1 VNARPASSHTWL
13 IGPARPPRRVAAP
26 PMLAPVRWP
35 PPAIRIALPTGGQAE
50 LPGLFWPALSVRAG
64 SSHGSTPPPVA
75 VVAISRR
82 DADPLLERWH
92 PLGACRR
99 PFGRQ
104 DFALVVDG
112 RPVAVMTS
120 ASTVSASICGDLGR
134 RDVVELARLA
144 RDPGEPHALRAAL
157 RLWREWLAPAWAQRY
172 WPVEAAVA
180 YALPGTAGRGDL
192 YRFDGWTRV
201 RDCRPWAGGAT
212 WSGPSRANAIGD
224 GIKSLWLWRYPPQ
237 MGSA

>member
-1 VNARPASSHTWL
+1 MRPTSAYSWL
-13 IGPARPPRRVAAP
+13 VGPPRTPHAP
-26 PMLAPVRWP
+26 RSVPMLAPVAWP
-35 PPAIRIALPTGGQAE
+35 PPAIRVALPAGGQAE
-50 LPGLFWPALSVRAG
+50 LPGLFWPALSIRSGGSG
-64 SSHGSTPPPVA
+64 SSPPPVA
-75 VVAISRR
+75 VVAVGRR

-120 ASTVSASICGDLGR
+120 ASTVSASVCDGLR
-134 RDVVELARLA
+134 RRNVVELARLA
-144 RDPGEPHALRAAL
+144 RDPSEPHALRPAL
-157 RLWREWLAPAWAQRY
+157 RLWREWLAPAWADRY
-172 WPVEAAVA
+172 WPVDAAVA

-201 RDCRPWAGGAT
+201 RDCRPWSGGAT

-224 GIKSLWLWRYPPQ
+224 GVKSLWLWRYPRAVA
-237 MGSA
+237 S